1 MESDAGQKE
10 RRMQLTLVPWSD
22 GDRGVLERANSS
34 EMTRFLGGVES
45 DDDLAARH
53 ALYVGFAEAG
63 GGGMFRVDVDDEP
76 AGYAGWWDEVHEGMP
91 VFEIG
96 CAVSPGWQGRGVATE
111 ALRRVVELAQ
121 ATDPRP
127 VVGYAAV
134 GNAPSNA
141 LCRRVGFELRGT
153 GSFPSDDGG
162 FDVNIWVIDP
172 RPMPWT

>member
-1 MESDAGQKE
+1 
-10 RRMQLTLVPWSD
+10 MQLTLVPWSD
-22 GDRGVLERANSS
+22 DDLAVLERANSS

-63 GGGMFRVDVDDEP
+63 GGMFRVDVDGEP

-96 CAVSPGWQGRGVATE
+96 CAVGPEWQGRGVATQ

-134 GNAPSNA
+134 GNAASNA
-141 LCRRVGFELRGT
+141 LCRRVGFALRGT
-153 GSFPSDDGG
+153 GRFPADSWDDADL
-162 FDVNIWVIDP
+162 DVNIWVIDP
-172 RPMPWT
+172 RPAR